1 VTSVVRFERMT
12 LMSHFLQMNQKHTAC
27 SLIQFL
33 NKKDMNGI
41 TNSPNFSGMN
51 DSDEPVAFN

>member
-33 NKKDMNGI
+33 NKKGI